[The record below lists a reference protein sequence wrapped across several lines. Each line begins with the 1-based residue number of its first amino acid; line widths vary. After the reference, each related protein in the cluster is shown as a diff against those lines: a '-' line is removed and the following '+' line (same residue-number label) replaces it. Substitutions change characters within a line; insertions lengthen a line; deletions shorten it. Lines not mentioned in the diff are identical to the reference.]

1 MFVSDGIRI
10 VISPEMPAKNKNKTQ
25 ESGNGSGDS
34 SPQKNIGLKDVAAS
48 VKLSPTT
55 VSVVLN
61 YSPLADSIP
70 QDTKDRIFEAARIL
84 NYRPNYIARSLRNQR
99 THTIGV
105 LIPEMSEG
113 YAAAVLSG
121 VEAKL
126 SQEGFFYFVASH
138 HHHADLIEKNTQFL
152 TARCVE
158 GILAIDTP
166 IHHQSFLPIVSI
178 SGHEHIKGVTNI
190 VLNHERAAHLAV
202 EHLYNLGHRKIAVIK
217 GQEFSSDTE
226 VRLQTVLQTA
236 QKFGISIGDNWITQ
250 LVGDDPSSETGYLA
264 AKKLLSRNVEFTAI
278 LSFNDISA
286 IGAIRALR
294 ENGLS
299 VPEDVSVI
307 GFDDITA
314 AEFHNPA
321 LTTIRQ
327 PLKKMGSLAAEH
339 LLQNIQKNPA
349 DTLSLEITVEPD
361 LIIRQSTAK
370 SQNSER

>member
-1 MFVSDGIRI
+1 
-10 VISPEMPAKNKNKTQ
+10 MPKKSKNKAQ
-25 ESGNGSGDS
+25 ESNGGASNPAQS
-34 SPQKNIGLKDVAAS
+34 KNVSLKDVAAS

-70 QDTKDRIFEAARIL
+70 QETKDRIFEAARNL

-113 YAAAVLSG
+113 YSAAVLSG
-121 VEAKL
+121 VEEKL
-126 SQEGFFYFVASH
+126 LQEGYFYFVASH
-138 HHHADLIEKNTQFL
+138 HHREDLIERNTQFL
-152 TARCVE
+152 VARCVE

-178 SGHEHIKGVTNI
+178 SGHDHVRGVTNI
-190 VLNHERAAHLAV
+190 VLNHEKAAHLAI
-202 EHLYNLGHRKIAVIK
+202 EHLHRLGHRKIAVIK
-217 GQEFSSDTE
+217 GQDFSSDTE
-226 VRLQTVLQTA
+226 VRSGTILEAARQ
-236 QKFGISIGDNWITQ
+236 FGVEIKENWITQ
-250 LVGDDPSSETGYLA
+250 LIGDDPSPETGYLA
-264 AKKLLSRNVEFTAI
+264 AKNLLTNGAADFTAV
-278 LSFNDISA
+278 LAFNDISA

-294 ENGLS
+294 EQGLS
-299 VPEDVSVI
+299 VPEDVSII

-327 PLKKMGSLAAEH
+327 PLKKMGNLGAEY
-339 LLQNIQKNPA
+339 LLLNIHKNPA
-349 DTLSLEITVEPD
+349 DTLSVEITVEPD
-361 LIIRQSTAK
+361 LIVRQSTAAAVSK
-370 SQNSER
+370 

>member
-1 MFVSDGIRI
+1 
-10 VISPEMPAKNKNKTQ
+10 MPKKNKNKAQ
-25 ESGNGSGDS
+25 ESNSGSTDS
-34 SPQKNIGLKDVAAS
+34 SQPKNVSLKDVAAS

-70 QDTKDRIFEAARIL
+70 QETKDRIFEAARNL

-113 YAAAVLSG
+113 YSAAVLSG
-121 VEAKL
+121 VEEKL
-126 SQEGFFYFVASH
+126 LQKGYFYFVASH
-138 HHHADLIEKNTQFL
+138 HHRADLIERNTQFL
-152 TARCVE
+152 VARCVE

-178 SGHEHIKGVTNI
+178 SGHEHVKGVTNI
-190 VLNHERAAHLAV
+190 VLNHEKAAHLAI
-202 EHLYNLGHRKIAVIK
+202 EHLHALGHRKIAVIK

-226 VRLQTVLQTA
+226 IRLNTMLA
-236 QKFGISIGDNWITQ
+236 AAREFGLGIEENRITQ
-250 LVGDDPSSETGYLA
+250 LIGDDPSPETGYLA
-264 AKKLLSRNVEFTAI
+264 MKRLLEKNADFTAV
-278 LSFNDISA
+278 LAFNDISA

-294 ENGLS
+294 ENGFE
-299 VPEDVSVI
+299 VPRDVSVI

-321 LTTIRQ
+321 LTTIKQ
-327 PLKKMGSLAAEH
+327 PLKKMGSLGAEY
-339 LLQNIQKNPA
+339 LLLNIHKNPA
-349 DTLSLEITVEPD
+349 DALSVEITVEPD
-361 LIIRQSTAK
+361 LIVRQSTAAV
-370 SQNSER
+370 SD

>member
-1 MFVSDGIRI
+1 
-10 VISPEMPAKNKNKTQ
+10 MPKKNKNKAPASDGQTA
-25 ESGNGSGDS
+25 DS
-34 SPQKNIGLKDVAAS
+34 APQKNVSLKDVAAA

-70 QDTKDRIFEAARIL
+70 QETKDRIIEAARNL

-113 YAAAVLSG
+113 YSAAVLSG
-121 VEAKL
+121 VEEKL
-126 SQEGFFYFVASH
+126 LQEGYFYFVASH
-138 HHHADLIEKNTQFL
+138 HHRPDLIERNTQFL
-152 TARCVE
+152 VARCVE

-178 SGHEHIKGVTNI
+178 SGHDHVKGVTNI
-190 VLNHERAAHLAV
+190 VLNHEAAARLAV
-202 EHLYNLGHRKIAVIK
+202 RHLHALGHRKVAIIK
-217 GQEFSSDTE
+217 GQDFSSDTE
-226 VRLQTVLQTA
+226 VRASTILEAA
-236 QKFGISIGDNWITQ
+236 QQSGVEIRENWITQ
-250 LVGDDPSSETGYLA
+250 LIGDDPSPETGYLA
-264 AKKLLSRNVEFTAI
+264 TKRLLSNAVDFTAV
-278 LSFNDISA
+278 LAFNDISA

-294 ENGLS
+294 ESGLS
-299 VPEDVSVI
+299 VPDDVSVI

-327 PLKKMGSLAAEH
+327 PLKKMGGLGAEY
-339 LLQNIQKNPA
+339 LLLNIHKNPA
-349 DTLSLEITVEPD
+349 DTLSVEITVEPD
-361 LIIRQSTAK
+361 LIVRQSTSAVSK
-370 SQNSER
+370 

>member
-1 MFVSDGIRI
+1 
-10 VISPEMPAKNKNKTQ
+10 MPTKDKNKAQ
-25 ESGNGSGDS
+25 ESNGSQIDS
-34 SPQKNIGLKDVAAS
+34 SQQKNISLKDVAAS
-48 VKLSPTT
+48 LKLSPTT

-70 QDTKDRIFEAARIL
+70 QETKDRIFEAARNL

-105 LIPEMSEG
+105 LIPEMSDG
-113 YAAAVLSG
+113 YSAAVLSG
-121 VEAKL
+121 VEEKL
-126 SQEGFFYFVASH
+126 LQEGYFYFVASH
-138 HHHADLIEKNTQFL
+138 HHRADMIEKNTQFL
-152 TARCVE
+152 VARCVE

-178 SGHEHIKGVTNI
+178 SGHDHIKGVTNI
-190 VLNHERAAHLAV
+190 VLNHEKAAHLAI
-202 EHLYNLGHRKIAVIK
+202 EHLHALGHRKIGVIK

-226 VRLQTVLQTA
+226 VRLNTVLDAA
-236 QKFGISIGDNWITQ
+236 QEYGVQIRDNWITQ
-250 LVGDDPSSETGYLA
+250 LIGDDPSPETGYLA
-264 AKKLLSRNVEFTAI
+264 TKKLLSGAAEFTA
-278 LSFNDISA
+278 LLAFNDISA

-299 VPEDVSVI
+299 VPEDVSII

-314 AEFHNPA
+314 AEYHNPA

-327 PLKKMGSLAAEH
+327 PLKKMGSLGAEH

-349 DTLSLEITVEPD
+349 DALSLEITVEPD
-361 LIIRQSTAK
+361 LIVRQSTTEASK
-370 SQNSER
+370 

>member
-1 MFVSDGIRI
+1 MPTKIKNKAKESDG
-10 VISPEMPAKNKNKTQ
+10 SPV
-25 ESGNGSGDS
+25 DS
-34 SPQKNIGLKDVAAS
+34 SQQKNISLKDVAAS
-48 VKLSPTT
+48 LKLSPTT

-70 QDTKDRIFEAARIL
+70 QETKDRIFEAARNL

-113 YAAAVLSG
+113 YSAAVLSG
-121 VEAKL
+121 VEEKL
-126 SQEGFFYFVASH
+126 LQEGYFYFVASH
-138 HHHADLIEKNTQFL
+138 HHREDIIERNTQFL
-152 TARCVE
+152 VARCVE

-190 VLNHERAAHLAV
+190 VLNHERAAHLAI
-202 EHLYNLGHRKIAVIK
+202 EHLHALGHRRIGIIK
-217 GQEFSSDTE
+217 GQEFSSDTD
-226 VRLQTVLQTA
+226 VRLNTILNA
-236 QKFGISIGDNWITQ
+236 APNFGVRIEDNWITQ
-250 LVGDDPSSETGYLA
+250 LIGDDPSPETGYLA
-264 AKKLLSRNVEFTAI
+264 TKKLLAQKPEFTAV
-278 LSFNDISA
+278 LAFNDISA

-294 ENGLS
+294 ESGLE
-299 VPEDVSVI
+299 VPRDISMI

-327 PLKKMGSLAAEH
+327 PLKKMGNLGAEY
-339 LLQNIQKNPA
+339 LLLNIQKNPA
-349 DTLSLEITVEPD
+349 DTLSVEITVEPD
-361 LIIRQSTAK
+361 LIVRQSTAEVAK
-370 SQNSER
+370 N

>member
-1 MFVSDGIRI
+1 
-10 VISPEMPAKNKNKTQ
+10 MPTKKPNKAK
-25 ESGNGSGDS
+25 ESNDS
-34 SPQKNIGLKDVAAS
+34 SIDSQQKNISLKDVAAS

-55 VSVVLN
+55 VSIVLN
-61 YSPLADSIP
+61 YSPLSDSIP
-70 QDTKDRIFEAARIL
+70 QETKDRIFEAARTL

-113 YAAAVLSG
+113 YTAAVLSG

-126 SQEGFFYFVASH
+126 SQEGYFYFVASH

-166 IHHQSFLPIVSI
+166 IHHQNFLPIVSL
-178 SGHEHIKGVTNI
+178 SGHERIKGVTNI

-202 EHLYNLGHRKIAVIK
+202 EHLYDLGHRKIAVIK

-226 VRLQTVLQTA
+226 VRLQTFLQTA
-236 QKFGISIGDNWITQ
+236 QKFGVAIGDNWITQ
-250 LVGDDPSSETGYLA
+250 LIGDDPSSETGYLA
-264 AKKLLSRNVEFTAI
+264 TKKLLSRDVEFTAI
-278 LSFNDISA
+278 LAFNDISA

-307 GFDDITA
+307 GFDDIAA

-361 LIIRQSTAK
+361 LIVRQSTAK
-370 SQNSER
+370 NKNRER

>member
-1 MFVSDGIRI
+1 
-10 VISPEMPAKNKNKTQ
+10 MPAKIKNKDS
-25 ESGNGSGDS
+25 ENGSGDS
-34 SPQKNIGLKDVAAS
+34 SPQKNIGLKDVAAF

-70 QDTKDRIFEAARIL
+70 QDTKDRIFEAARNL

-113 YAAAVLSG
+113 YTAAVLSG

-126 SQEGFFYFVASH
+126 SEEGYFYFVASH
-138 HHHADLIEKNTQFL
+138 HHHTDLIEKNTQFL

-166 IHHQSFLPIVSI
+166 IHHQNFLPVVSI

-226 VRLQTVLQTA
+226 VRLQTILQAA
-236 QKFGISIGDNWITQ
+236 QKFGIAIGDNWTTQ
-250 LVGDDPSSETGYLA
+250 LIGDDPSSETGYLA
-264 AKKLLSRNVEFTAI
+264 MKKLLSRDVEFTAV

-294 ENGLS
+294 ENNLS
-299 VPEDVSVI
+299 VPNDVSII

-339 LLQNIQKNPA
+339 LLQNIQKNAA
-349 DTLSLEITVEPD
+349 DILSLEITVEPD

-370 SQNSER
+370 VSGYTEAK

>member
-1 MFVSDGIRI
+1 
-10 VISPEMPAKNKNKTQ
+10 MPSKNKNQ
-25 ESGNGSGDS
+25 AIDSDGDAVDS
-34 SPQKNIGLKDVAAS
+34 AKQKNISLKDVAAS

-70 QDTKDRIFEAARIL
+70 QETKDRIFEAARNL

-113 YAAAVLSG
+113 YSAAVLSG
-121 VEAKL
+121 VEEKL
-126 SQEGFFYFVASH
+126 LQEGYFYFVASH
-138 HHHADLIEKNTQFL
+138 HHRADLIERNTQFL
-152 TARCVE
+152 VARCVE

-178 SGHEHIKGVTNI
+178 SGHEHVKGVTNI
-190 VLNHERAAHLAV
+190 VLNHELAAHLAV
-202 EHLYNLGHRKIAVIK
+202 EHLFALGHRKIAVIK

-226 VRLQTVLQTA
+226 VRLKTILEA
-236 QKFGISIGDNWITQ
+236 AHRFGIQIENDRVTQ
-250 LVGDDPSSETGYLA
+250 LVGDDPSPETGYIA
-264 AKKLLSRNVEFTAI
+264 TQKLLSQTTDFTAVI
-278 LSFNDISA
+278 AFNDISA

-294 ENGLS
+294 EKGLEI
-299 VPEDVSVI
+299 PTDVSII

-314 AEFHNPA
+314 AEYHNPA

-327 PLKKMGSLAAEH
+327 PLKKMGNLGAEY
-339 LLQNIQKNPA
+339 LLLNIQKNPA
-349 DTLSLEITVEPD
+349 DALSVEITVEPD
-361 LIIRQSTAK
+361 LIVRQSTAPVL
-370 SQNSER
+370 R